1 MRKNNRRTEAQAAL
15 IVSPEWLDRT
25 ADAIASRNGV
35 LLTDCVTLAEEG
47 EATELPSAAVLKNI
61 EAAVE
66 DLRCTLMERV
76 ESSHSRHRG
85 TPGCCADDVKERQLY
100 VDVMVRVAVTGALA
114 RYQRMEPQSGHN
126 NGASESNSGGEKPP
140 QRYFDTLARGMLH
153 VFEAFQEVHS
163 MRRSHYTP
171 RRRGGSTVGTVGW
184 DTLLLLHFVHRI
196 PRVARDASEHV
207 IDEAT
212 GQIVRSWR
220 KLLLSLQTAD
230 PQESPEHS
238 RRRGA
243 LAVCNGLLSILF
255 HRYNTHQCRIL
266 VNSVAQSEKI
276 AESTG
281 DWGKSILRP
290 AQHMIAEVVNFC
302 YYKGR
307 IMLYDHRFEDAYD
320 ALRKAYHLLP
330 PPGEG
335 TEVQQ
340 RNKQRVRFY
349 LTVAGVVHGK
359 VVPEEILR
367 TDDLIAFVFM
377 PIFLAV
383 QRGDPH
389 AFANAVD
396 AFGTLLR
403 KRGVFFLL
411 QRAKLYC
418 FLVLLARTQTALGMC
433 SGVDNSR
440 VPLPVLT
447 AAYAHVVD
455 EGRKAATAQTG
466 AAASNQKRPKRHREE
481 NDENKTSVMTDD
493 EMTWWTAKLIASG
506 LVRGYISYEHKTIV
520 LSRQTPFP
528 TLGIAP
534 P

>member
-1 MRKNNRRTEAQAAL
+1 MRRSNRTTEAQAAL
-15 IVSPEWLDRT
+15 TVSPDWLQQT
-25 ADAIASRNGV
+25 ADAIAGRNGI

-47 EATELPSAAVLKNI
+47 SVTEPPSAVVLANI

-66 DLRCTLMERV
+66 GLRRTLEERV
-76 ESSHSRHRG
+76 EASHAGLRG
-85 TPGCCADDVKERQLY
+85 DRAEDVKERQLY
-100 VDVMVRVAVTGALA
+100 VDVMVRLAVTVALA
-114 RYQRMEPQSGHN
+114 RSYCPELQSRHN
-126 NGASESNSGGEKPP
+126 GGDGPESGGERLP
-140 QRYFDTLARGMLH
+140 QRYYDTLARGMLH

-163 MRRSHYTP
+163 MQRGHYTA
-171 RRRGGSTVGTVGW
+171 RRRGGSTIGTVGW

-220 KLLLSLQTAD
+220 KLLQSLQAAD
-230 PQESPEHS
+230 PQEPPEHS

-255 HRYNTHQCRIL
+255 HHYNTHQCRIL
-266 VNSVAQSEKI
+266 LNAVAQSEKA
-276 AESTG
+276 AESTQ

-290 AQHMIAEVVNFC
+290 AQHMTAEVVNFC

-307 IMLYDHRFEDAYD
+307 IMLYDHRFAEAYA
-320 ALRKAYHLLP
+320 ALREAYYLLP

-349 LTVAGVVHGK
+349 LTVAGVVHGR
-359 VVPEEILR
+359 VVPEEILC

-377 PIFLAV
+377 PILAAV
-383 QRGDPH
+383 QRGDPE

-411 QRAKLYC
+411 QQAKLYC
-418 FLVLLARTQTALGMC
+418 FLVLLARTHAALGAC
-433 SGVDNSR
+433 GVDNSR

-447 AAYAHVVD
+447 AAYAHVVE
-455 EGRKAATAQTG
+455 EGHAA
-466 AAASNQKRPKRHREE
+466 AAASATKPKRPKRHR
-481 NDENKTSVMTDD
+481 DDGDTLSTAAAMTDD
-493 EMTWWTAKLIASG
+493 KMTWWTAKLIAAD

-520 LSRQTPFP
+520 LSRQVPFP
-528 TLGIAP
+528 TLGTPLP
-534 P
+534 PP

>member
-1 MRKNNRRTEAQAAL
+1 MRRSSRTTEAPPATLA
-15 IVSPEWLDRT
+15 VSPAWLQQT
-25 ADAIASRNGV
+25 ADAIAARNGI
-35 LLTDCVTLAEEG
+35 LLTDCVTMAEEG
-47 EATELPSAAVLKNI
+47 AATEPPSAAALANI

-66 DLRCTLMERV
+66 DLRRSLLARV
-76 ESSHSRHRG
+76 EAAQAGPRGSRGDR
-85 TPGCCADDVKERQLY
+85 AEDVRERLLY
-100 VDVMVRVAVTGALA
+100 VDVMVRVAVTVALA
-114 RYQRMEPQSGHN
+114 RAYRSEPQKKN
-126 NGASESNSGGEKPP
+126 DDDEDGGGGGPERAP
-140 QRYFDTLARGMLH
+140 QRYHDTLARGMLH

-163 MRRSHYTP
+163 MQRGHYAP

-220 KLLLSLQTAD
+220 KLLQSLQAAD
-230 PQESPEHS
+230 PHESPEHS

-266 VNSVAQSEKI
+266 VNSVAQSERT
-276 AESTG
+276 AEATQ

-290 AQHMIAEVVNFC
+290 AQHMTAEVVNFC

-307 IMLYDHRFEDAYD
+307 IMLYDHRLADAYA
-320 ALRKAYHLLP
+320 ALREAYYLLP

-335 TEVQQ
+335 TEAQQ

-349 LTVAGVVHGK
+349 LTVAGVLHGR

-377 PIFLAV
+377 PVLAAV
-383 QRGDPH
+383 QRGDPE
-389 AFANAVD
+389 AFAAAVD

-403 KRGVFFLL
+403 RRGVFFLL

-418 FLVLLARTQTALGMC
+418 FLALLARTHAALGAC
-433 SGVDNSR
+433 GVDNSR

-447 AAYAHVVD
+447 AAYAHVVE
-455 EGRKAATAQTG
+455 EGR
-466 AAASNQKRPKRHREE
+466 AAAAAAPKPKRPKRHR
-481 NDENKTSVMTDD
+481 DDGDAPRTPAAMTDD
-493 EMTWWTAKLIASG
+493 EMTWWTARLIAAG
-506 LVRGYISYEHKTIV
+506 LVRGYVSYEHKTIV
-520 LSRQTPFP
+520 LSRQAPFP
-528 TLGIAP
+528 TLQTP

>member
-1 MRKNNRRTEAQAAL
+1 MRRNNRTTEAQAAL
-15 IVSPEWLDRT
+15 TVSPEWLQQT
-25 ADAIASRNGV
+25 ADAIARRNGI

-47 EATELPSAAVLKNI
+47 SATELPSAVALANI

-66 DLRCTLMERV
+66 GLRHTLV
-76 ESSHSRHRG
+76 EQVEASHARTRGSRG
-85 TPGCCADDVKERQLY
+85 DCAEDVKERQLY
-100 VDVMVRVAVTGALA
+100 VDVMVRLAVTVALA
-114 RYQRMEPQSGHN
+114 RSYCPEPQSRHN
-126 NGASESNSGGEKPP
+126 GGGDGPESGGEGPS
-140 QRYFDTLARGMLH
+140 QRYYDTLARGMLH

-163 MRRSHYTP
+163 MQRGHYMA

-220 KLLLSLQTAD
+220 KLLQSLQAAD

-266 VNSVAQSEKI
+266 LNAVAQSEKA
-276 AESTG
+276 AESTQ
-281 DWGKSILRP
+281 DPGKSILRP
-290 AQHMIAEVVNFC
+290 AQHMTAEVVNFC

-307 IMLYDHRFEDAYD
+307 IMLYDHRFAEAYA
-320 ALRKAYHLLP
+320 ALQEAYYLLP
-330 PPGEG
+330 PPGGG

-349 LTVAGVVHGK
+349 LTVAGIMHGR

-377 PIFLAV
+377 PILAAV
-383 QRGDPH
+383 QRGDPE
-389 AFANAVD
+389 AFATAVD

-403 KRGVFFLL
+403 KRGVFFIL

-418 FLVLLARTQTALGMC
+418 FLVLLVRTHAALGAC
-433 SGVDNSR
+433 GVDNSR

-447 AAYAHVVD
+447 AAYAHVVE
-455 EGRKAATAQTG
+455 EGHAAAAAAAATKP
-466 AAASNQKRPKRHREE
+466 KRPKRHR
-481 NDENKTSVMTDD
+481 DDGDALSTAAAMTDD
-493 EMTWWTAKLIASG
+493 KMTWWTAKLIAAD
-506 LVRGYISYEHKTIV
+506 LVRGYVSYEHKTIV
-520 LSRQTPFP
+520 LSRQVPFP
-528 TLGIAP
+528 TLGTPLP
-534 P
+534 PP